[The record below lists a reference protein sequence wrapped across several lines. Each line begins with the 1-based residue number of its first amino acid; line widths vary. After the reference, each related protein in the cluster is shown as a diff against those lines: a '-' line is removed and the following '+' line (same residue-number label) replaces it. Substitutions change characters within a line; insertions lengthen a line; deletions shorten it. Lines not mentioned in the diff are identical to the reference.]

1 MKKKEKRKRKLGEGE
16 IFMGKAAFPIGKNK
30 IILLLKLNPP
40 DWLNG
45 LQGEHLLSFSTY
57 LCILPKARVIEAI
70 PETAL

>member
-1 MKKKEKRKRKLGEGE
+1 LKKKEKRKRKLGEGE
-16 IFMGKAAFPIGKNK
+16 IFIGKVAFPIGKNK
-30 IILLLKLNPP
+30 IFLFLKLSPR